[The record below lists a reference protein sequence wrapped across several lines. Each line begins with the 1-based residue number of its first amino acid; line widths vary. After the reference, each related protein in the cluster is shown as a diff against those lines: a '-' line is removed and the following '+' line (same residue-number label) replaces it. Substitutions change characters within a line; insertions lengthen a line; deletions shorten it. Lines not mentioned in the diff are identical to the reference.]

1 MNLPSIAGITPGI
14 PFDQYLELPGESASM
29 LKKLAKSPLAYK
41 WAKEHPDHTS
51 SPAMALG
58 TAVHTA
64 VLEPHRMKTDYVLWD
79 GGDKRGKAWTEFK
92 ELNAERSIL
101 SAAEFD
107 QVKAMRASLLGY
119 APAARYLQDGVAEV
133 TIQWKDPKTG
143 RAMRGRVDWITV
155 VDGQL
160 VLVDLKTTRDAS
172 ARKFFASS
180 FDLGYHIQF
189 AMYVDGWYYLTGET
203 PRFVVLAVESS
214 APYEPAVFDVTEDVL
229 VRGHDEYTA
238 LLEQLQA
245 CELTNTW
252 PPRAEA
258 EQPLLLP
265 AWARAKDDEDV
276 SDIGLDLTA

>member
-14 PFDQYLELPGESASM
+14 PFDQYLQLPGLSASK
-29 LKKLAKSPLAYK
+29 LKKLMKSPLAFK
-41 WAKEHPDHTS
+41 WDQDHPDTSS

-64 VLEPHRMKTDYVLWD
+64 ILEPHRMKTDYVLWD
-79 GGDKRGKAWTEFK
+79 QGDKRGKAWTEFK
-92 ELNAERSIL
+92 ELHADKQIL

-107 QVKAMRASLLGY
+107 QVKAMRSSLLGY

-133 TIQWKDPKTG
+133 TIQWKDPSG

-155 VDGQL
+155 IDGQL

-189 AMYVDGWYYLTGET
+189 ALYVDGWYYLTGET

-229 VRGHDEYTA
+229 VRGHDDYTA
-238 LLEQLQA
+238 LLETLQA
-245 CELTNTW
+245 CELANTW

-276 SDIGLDLTA
+276 SDIGLDLSA